1 MAKSKLKRSNKI
13 FAVVSSVILGLFS
26 LIYIGL
32 LFWAL
37 ISSVKSLLD
46 FGYNPFGFPKTGK
59 AYGWHFEN
67 YYIAYRIMNVQIV
80 TATEIIYVKA
90 AGMFLN
96 SILYAT
102 GCAVFAVFWT
112 SLVAYCCAKYDYKIC
127 KIIYAM
133 VVVVIIL
140 PVVGALP
147 SEVQMSKAL
156 GLYDSIPGLWIMR
169 SGFQNVNFLVFYG
182 VFKAVP
188 KTYSEAA
195 AIDGA
200 GQWTVYFRIIF
211 PLVKATLFAVALLQF
226 ITFWNDYSIPMMY
239 LPSHPVIAYG
249 LYKFQ
254 NSRSSHATEPVKLAA
269 SMIVC
274 LPVLILF
281 LAFRDKIMTNVSFGG
296 LKG

>member
-1 MAKSKLKRSNKI
+1 MAKSKLKRSNII
-13 FAVVSSVILGLFS
+13 FAIVSSIILGLFS

-37 ISSVKSLLD
+37 ISSLKSLLD
-46 FGYNPFGFPKTGK
+46 FGYNPFGFPRTGK
-59 AYGWHFEN
+59 AYGWRFEN

-80 TATEIIYVKA
+80 TATEITYVKA

-96 SILYAT
+96 SILYAS
-102 GCAVFAVFWT
+102 GCALFAVFWT
-112 SLVAYCCAKYDYKIC
+112 SLVAYCCAKFDYKIC

-140 PVVGALP
+140 PIVGALP
-147 SEVQMSKAL
+147 SEVQMSKTL
-156 GLYDSIPGLWIMR
+156 GLYNSIPGLWIMR

-200 GQWTVYFRIIF
+200 SSLQRMVRITLPLVSPFTSYQLITGLIGGLNSFGDNYVIVSGPDSNTVIYWIYRQFMGGDYGLVGAASIVVGIIIF
-211 PLVKATLFAVALLQF
+211 VLSLPNFRRMVKA
-226 ITFWNDYSIPMMY
+226 N
-239 LPSHPVIAYG
+239 
-249 LYKFQ
+249 
-254 NSRSSHATEPVKLAA
+254 
-269 SMIVC
+269 
-274 LPVLILF
+274 
-281 LAFRDKIMTNVSFGG
+281 
-296 LKG
+296 